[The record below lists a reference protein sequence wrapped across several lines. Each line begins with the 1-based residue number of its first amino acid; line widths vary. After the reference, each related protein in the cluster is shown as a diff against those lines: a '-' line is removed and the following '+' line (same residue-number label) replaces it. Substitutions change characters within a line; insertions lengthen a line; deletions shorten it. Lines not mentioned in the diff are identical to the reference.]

1 MGVSRI
7 NEKGLT
13 VILSILF
20 QACSYSD
27 PLNLPGLDSEGF
39 KNDRG
44 GCDGNRQKQIEL
56 IKANKDQFLGIS
68 ENQIFKA
75 IGRYD
80 YQVLDKKNEKIFVYF
95 LEPGP
100 QCEHMQNP
108 TEAESLVLYMNA
120 VKLVK
125 QVVIRKGGHLVEP

>member
-1 MGVSRI
+1 MK
-7 NEKGLT
+7 KGLI

-27 PLNLPGLDSEGF
+27 PLNLPGLDGDGF

-44 GCDGNRQKQIEL
+44 GCEGNRQKQIEL
-56 IKANKDQFLGIS
+56 IKAYKDQFLGIS

-95 LEPGP
+95 LEPGS